1 MEKVV
6 SIGKVGST
14 GGIKGVSGS
23 KKTSSAQSSGG
34 VEFSSFLGGA
44 ADVSDTSSTL
54 GASAVGGIEAL
65 LAAQSVG
72 DALSDGGRKKRAV
85 ERGNTLLDRLEELR
99 LAILDGVIPKS
110 RLIELAQMLRERREE
125 GLDPS
130 LSALLDDI
138 ELRAEVEL
146 AKLSRNV

>member
-1 MEKVV
+1 M
-6 SIGKVGST
+6 SIGKVGSS
-14 GGIKGVSGS
+14 GSVKSVSGA
-23 KKTSSAQSSGG
+23 KKASSAQSSGG

-44 ADVSDTSSTL
+44 DDVSDTSSAMGT
-54 GASAVGGIEAL
+54 AAVGGIEAL

-72 DALSDGGRKKRAV
+72 DALSDGGRRKRAV

-99 LAILDGVIPKS
+99 LAILDGSIPKS

-125 GLDPS
+125 GLEPS
-130 LSALLDDI
+130 LGAILDDI